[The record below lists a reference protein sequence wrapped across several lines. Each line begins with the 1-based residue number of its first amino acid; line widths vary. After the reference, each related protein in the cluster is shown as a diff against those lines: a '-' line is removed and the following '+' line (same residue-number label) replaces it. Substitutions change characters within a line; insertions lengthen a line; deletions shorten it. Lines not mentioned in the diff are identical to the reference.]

1 VKRQF
6 DPALPELMD
15 RPQPVTREL
24 ERDLANLRSFN
35 RWFGSH
41 RLIRHFLRLWL
52 RPNGKARVLDIA
64 TGSGDIPRLIVDHAQ
79 RQNVLVQIDAIDQQE
94 STIEIARGLSAAYPE
109 INFYCADLFEW
120 NLSPG
125 LKLDGLKPSSFPYDM
140 VLCSLALHHF
150 SNDGAVRVL
159 QKIRDLSAARILV
172 ADLRRARWL
181 SCAVYFV
188 TATIYR
194 DEMTKTDA
202 RLSAARA
209 FSFLEMRN
217 LAERAGWKNFRRRKF
232 AIGRQAIWMDS
243 SSRA

>member
-1 VKRQF
+1 MKRQF

-64 TGSGDIPRLIVDHAQ
+64 TGSGDIPRLIVDHAR

-125 LKLDGLKPSSFPYDM
+125 LKLDALKPSSFPYDM

-150 SNDGAVRVL
+150 SNDDAVRVL

-209 FSFLEMRN
+209 FSFLEMRK
-217 LAERAGWKNFRRRKF
+217 LAERAGWKDFRHRKF
-232 AIGRQAIWMDS
+232 AVGRQAIWMDS

>member
-1 VKRQF
+1 MKRQF

-64 TGSGDIPRLIVDHAQ
+64 TGSGDIPRLIVDHAR

-125 LKLDGLKPSSFPYDM
+125 LKLDVLKPSSFPYDM

-150 SNDGAVRVL
+150 SNDDAVRVL